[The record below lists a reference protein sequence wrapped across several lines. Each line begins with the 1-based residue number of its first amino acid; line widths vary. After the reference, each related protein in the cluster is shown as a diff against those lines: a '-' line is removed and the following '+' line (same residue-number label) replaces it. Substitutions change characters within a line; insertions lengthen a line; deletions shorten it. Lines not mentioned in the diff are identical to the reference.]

1 MEKPK
6 RKFPARWVI
15 VGVAV
20 LAGVGLLAGAP
31 VLIRSG
37 LLPGGFL
44 GRNSTGNASALTTGE
59 VIRITAV
66 SSVESSGSVEAQ
78 QLASVFWETT
88 GQVASVLITPGR
100 QVKKGDLLMTID
112 PDTAPQTVIQ
122 AQSELIN
129 AQKAL
134 DELLNPTT
142 LSIANARQAVAN
154 AEQQLEKAQRDLR
167 YAQNPA
173 SQSLFNAVEDAE
185 LALETAQA
193 DAQLA
198 TVSADAQAYNQAV
211 ASANIAFSVYQNLQA
226 KWDAGDHSDF
236 LQRALE
242 SAHAAYQ
249 SALDNQLALEL
260 RINTDV
266 ANKEAAVADAQQSYD
281 QAAAN
286 LDAALRGPDAIRL
299 AVAQANVAVAEASL
313 ADAQD
318 QLNRLLNGADPD
330 DITVAQVQVQ
340 VAQAT
345 LDTLALRAPFDG
357 EILVVTYQPG
367 DSVSQ
372 SQPAVVIANRAQV
385 HVNASIDESE
395 VSQVAVGDEVSL
407 TFDSLPD
414 LTLAGSVGWISAVG
428 ETVQGLVRYTVRVD
442 AAQTDPRVLLG
453 MTANV
458 KIVTDVQEGVLA
470 VPLDAVQLDDQGE
483 YVNRVNALGVV
494 ERVNV
499 VSGEVQDDLVIVT
512 GDLLPGDRVQL
523 IEPQPTN
530 TVSPFGPG

>member
-1 MEKPK
+1 MAKPK
-6 RKFPARWVI
+6 RKFSRWWILGGLAVLI
-15 VGVAV
+15 GVGVLV
-20 LAGVGLLAGAP
+20 AP
-31 VLIRSG
+31 PLLIRSG
-37 LLPGGFL
+37 LLGGFP
-44 GRNSTGNASALTTGE
+44 GSSSNGNASALTTGE
-59 VIRITAV
+59 VTSITAV
-66 SSVESSGSVEAQ
+66 SSVESSGPVEAQ
-78 QLASVFWETT
+78 QVASVFWKTT
-88 GQVASVLITPGR
+88 GQVASVLITPGDR
-100 QVKKGDLLMTID
+100 VKKGDLLMTID
-112 PDTAPQTVIQ
+112 PDTAPQEVIQ
-122 AQSELIN
+122 AQSNLIN

-134 DELLNPTT
+134 DELLNPTA
-142 LSIANARQAVAN
+142 LSIANAQQAVAN

-173 SQSLFNAVEDAE
+173 GQGLSDTVDDTK

-193 DAQLA
+193 NAQLA
-198 TVSADAQAYNQAV
+198 NVSADAQAYNQAV
-211 ASANIAFSVYQNLQA
+211 ASTNIAFSVYQNLQA

-242 SAHAAYQ
+242 SSRAAYQ

-266 ANKEAAVADAQQSYD
+266 ANKDAAVTDAQQSYD
-281 QAAAN
+281 QAVAN
-286 LDAALRGPDAIRL
+286 LNAALRGPDAIKL
-299 AVAQANVAVAEASL
+299 AVTQANVAVAEANL

-357 EILVVTYQPG
+357 EILAATYQPG
-367 DSVSQ
+367 DSVSETR
-372 SQPAVVIANRAQV
+372 PAFVIANRAQV
-385 HVNASIDESE
+385 HVDASIDESE
-395 VSQVAVGDEVSL
+395 VGQVAVGDEVTL

-414 LTLAGSVGWISAVG
+414 LTLTGIVRWISAVG

-442 AAQTDPRVLLG
+442 AAQANPRVLLG

-458 KIVTDVQEGVLA
+458 TIVTDVQEGALA

-483 YVNRVNALGVV
+483 FVNRVSALGAV
-494 ERVNV
+494 ERVPV
-499 VSGEVQDDLVIVT
+499 ISGEVQDELVIVT
-512 GDLLPGDRVQL
+512 GNLKPGDKLQL
-523 IEPQPTN
+523 VEPQPTN